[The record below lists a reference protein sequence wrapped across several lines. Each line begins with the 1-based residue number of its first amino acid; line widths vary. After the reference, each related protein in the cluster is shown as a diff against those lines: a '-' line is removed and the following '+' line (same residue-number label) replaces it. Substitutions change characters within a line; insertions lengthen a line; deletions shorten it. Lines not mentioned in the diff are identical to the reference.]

1 MESTRRTFLRNTAAG
16 LAGTAMVGDLSMA
29 RGAKASKTPKAKI
42 RISARHFGS
51 GLARAKK
58 AGLDGVEIGVGG
70 PADKLQI
77 TKAAVRKKIK
87 EEMKA
92 TGLAVSSLSMDL
104 LNGHPVATDPRGEAW
119 LLQTIEAAQDLGA
132 AGILVPFFGRAALE
146 RDKKL
151 RKDMVD
157 ALVDRM
163 KKVAPKAK
171 AAGVALGL
179 ENTCSGKQNLEIL
192 DRIGSEAVA
201 CYYDIGNSTYRGY
214 DAPAEI
220 RQLKGRICLIHFKD
234 GRHYLGEG
242 KVKMD
247 AVGAALKAIKYEGW
261 IVLETSCPSK
271 NAEADCKRNAEFVRK
286 LMGVQA

>member
-1 MESTRRTFLRNTAAG
+1 MTTTRRMFLSNTAAG
-16 LAGTAMVGDLSMA
+16 LAAAALVGERKMA
-29 RGAKASKTPKAKI
+29 QGAKASKASKAKI

-51 GLARAKK
+51 DLARAKK
-58 AGLDGVEIGVGG
+58 AALDGVEVGVGG
-70 PADKLQI
+70 PADKLHIAQ
-77 TKAAVRKKIK
+77 AGVRKKIK
-87 EEMKA
+87 EQIEA

-104 LNGHPVATDPRGEAW
+104 LNRNPVATDPRGEAW
-119 LLQTIEAAQDLGA
+119 LIQTIEAAHDLGA
-132 AGILVPFFGRAALE
+132 SGILVPFFGPAALE
-146 RDKKL
+146 RGKKL

-192 DRIGSEAVA
+192 DRIGSDAVA

-220 RQLKGRICLIHFKD
+220 RQLKGRICMIHFKD
-234 GRHYLGEG
+234 GGHYLGEG
-242 KVKMD
+242 KVKMKP
-247 AVGAALKAIKYEGW
+247 VGEALKAIDYQGW

-286 LMGVQA
+286 LMGLGA